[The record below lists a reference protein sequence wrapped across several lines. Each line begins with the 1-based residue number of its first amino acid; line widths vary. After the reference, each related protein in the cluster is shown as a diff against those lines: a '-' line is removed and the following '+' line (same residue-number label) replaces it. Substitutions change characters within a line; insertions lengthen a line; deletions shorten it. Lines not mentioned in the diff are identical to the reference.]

1 MGNQNGSSQKAQTY
15 INPQETL
22 RDLGKGS
29 SIARDIEQQRKEFEK
44 KLAHEQNSKKSN
56 TEFTTHFDVTSFRE
70 GSERQQRISERRQE
84 LQQLIEEIRTEVKS
98 IKSRSAE
105 VAQEVDQIERATLES
120 LPDKVG
126 VYHIRYF
133 EHILQYL
140 QGIKAKIGEAKMWL
154 MAMNSKKAKR
164 GSAFAARSK
173 KHGTQFSQSQELQN
187 ARNVT

>member
-1 MGNQNGSSQKAQTY
+1 MGNQNGSSQKARTY

-29 SIARDIEQQRKEFEK
+29 AIARDIEQQRKEFES
-44 KLAHEQNSKKSN
+44 KLAQEQPKGAN

-70 GSERQQRISERRQE
+70 GTERQRKISERRQE
-84 LQQLIEEIRTEVKS
+84 IQQLVEEIRSEVKA
-98 IKSRSAE
+98 IKARSAE
-105 VAQEVDQIERATLES
+105 VANEVEQIERATLES
-120 LPDKVG
+120 LPNKVG

-133 EHILQYL
+133 EYILQYL
-140 QGIKAKIGEAKMWL
+140 QGIKAKIGEAKTWL
-154 MAMNSKKAKR
+154 MAMNNKKAKR
-164 GSAFAARSK
+164 GSAYAARSK